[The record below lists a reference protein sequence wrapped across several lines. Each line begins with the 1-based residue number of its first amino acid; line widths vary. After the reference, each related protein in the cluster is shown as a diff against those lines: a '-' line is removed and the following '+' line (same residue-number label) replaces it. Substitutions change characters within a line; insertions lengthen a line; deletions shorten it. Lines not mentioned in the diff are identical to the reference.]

1 MGYSVEFKRAI
12 AIASISQL
20 ILGRCNID
28 SATRHVVGRIG
39 HLVFVT
45 LEGERKIKALRD
57 YRKRVLDISEGKVLP
72 PRLSIARF
80 HYDNCLKWIAE
91 KNMKPEES
99 AELLMV
105 ALLSADDKAL

>member
-20 ILGRCNID
+20 IQGRRNID

-57 YRKRVLDISEGKVLP
+57 YRKRVLDIPEGKALP
-72 PRLSIARF
+72 PRMSIARF
-80 HYDNCLKWIAE
+80 HYDNCLKWVAE
-91 KNMKPEES
+91 KKIKPEES
-99 AELLMV
+99 AELLMA
-105 ALLSADDKAL
+105 ALLSIDDKAL